1 MQYMDCFLPDGLMVY
16 VYAPLLP
23 ISVLFAMHHWAAEV
37 VQLYTSSKHWSMWN
51 VHIYNIEAFLMIITI
66 IIIII
71 TLKASS
77 VWEYVFI

>member
-1 MQYMDCFLPDGLMVY
+1 MVY
-16 VYAPLLP
+16 VNAPSLP
-23 ISVLFAMHHWAAEV
+23 ISVLFAKHRWAAEV
-37 VQLYTSSKHWSMWN
+37 VQLYTSSKHWSVWN

-66 IIIII
+66 IIVT